1 MKSFKYFF
9 ILSLF
14 VVFSCTTKKDVLYLQ
29 NYSKIDN
36 YKYSEYKLKIDDIL
50 KISVNTD
57 QPQLSLI
64 YNPRGINSNFSTNK
78 ENLLYYGYQVD
89 FNGNIKFPKIG
100 EVSVL
105 GLTIEGLRNLLIKKI
120 KESGDLTDPV
130 IDVKLINA
138 HFTILGEVNKPGR
151 YDFLANNINLLDAL
165 GIAGDLTIN
174 GDRKEIL
181 LLRDIDNKKEFFT
194 IDLTNTDFM
203 SKKGFQIFSRD
214 VIIVNPNTNR
224 VKNAGIIGN
233 SGTLLSLLSFLL
245 SSIILIAR

>member
-1 MKSFKYFF
+1 M
-9 ILSLF
+9 
-14 VVFSCTTKKDVLYLQ
+14 
-29 NYSKIDN
+29 
-36 YKYSEYKLKIDDIL
+36 
-50 KISVNTD
+50 
-57 QPQLSLI
+57 
-64 YNPRGINSNFSTNK
+64 
-78 ENLLYYGYQVD
+78 LYYGYQVD
-89 FNGNIKFPKIG
+89 FNGYIKFPKIG
-100 EVSVL
+100 KVSVL

-181 LLRDIDNKKEFFT
+181 LLRDIDDKKEFFT

-245 SSIILIAR
+245 

>member
-1 MKSFKYFF
+1 M
-9 ILSLF
+9 
-14 VVFSCTTKKDVLYLQ
+14 YLQ
-29 NYSKIDN
+29 NYSKSDSYD
-36 YKYSEYKLKIDDIL
+36 YKEYKLNIDDIL

-89 FNGNIKFPKIG
+89 FNGDINFPKIG
-100 EVSVL
+100 KINVV
-105 GLTIEGLRNLLIKKI
+105 GMTIDNLRDFLYKSITD
-120 KESGDLTDPV
+120 SGDLTDPV

-138 HFTILGEVNKPGR
+138 HFTILGEVNQPGR
-151 YDFLANNINLLDAL
+151 YDFLGNNINLLDAL
-165 GIAGDLTIN
+165 GIAGDLTIT
-174 GDRKEIL
+174 GDRKELVLI
-181 LLRDIDNKKEFFT
+181 RDINNKKEFFK

-203 SKKGFQIFSRD
+203 AKNSFQIFSRD

-224 VKNAGIIGN
+224 VKNAGLIGN

-245 SSIILIAR
+245 SSIILITR